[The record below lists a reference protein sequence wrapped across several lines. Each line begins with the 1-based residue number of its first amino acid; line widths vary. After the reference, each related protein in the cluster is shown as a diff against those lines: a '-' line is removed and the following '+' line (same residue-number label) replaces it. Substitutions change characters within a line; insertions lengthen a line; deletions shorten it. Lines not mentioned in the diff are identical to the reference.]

1 MGVSVGGCFKQI
13 MVFRR
18 ERKRGKVAVGP
29 GSGECK
35 AGYETNNRC
44 DLRVRWRKLCALGEG
59 EQDISVLRWVLRT

>member
-1 MGVSVGGCFKQI
+1 MSVGGCFKQI